1 MAKSTEFTDVMV
13 ASEILADGPA
23 VILVE
28 PQLGENIGTA
38 ARAMANFGLRDLR
51 IVNPRDGW
59 PSESARRAAS
69 GATHVFDRIRL
80 FATVEEAI
88 ADLGYLVATTA
99 RSRELAKAVRGPAAS
114 AGIMR
119 GHMAGGVR
127 AGILFGRER
136 IGLTNEEISLADE
149 IVTLPIDPQFASL
162 NIAQAVLILAYE
174 WRRSGLETEEEGLRF
189 TTPNESRPATK
200 QELMGL
206 FEHLEGA
213 LDAVTFFR
221 PVEKRPV
228 VVQTLRAM
236 LQKAQFTEADIR
248 TLRGVVAALENR
260 PTRPRRR
267 ADGTETTSREAD
279 D

>member
-1 MAKSTEFTDVMV
+1 MV
-13 ASEILADGPA
+13 VSELLVDGPA

-59 PSESARRAAS
+59 PNEHARRAAS
-69 GATHVFDRIRL
+69 RADHVFDRIRL
-80 FATVEEAI
+80 FQTVEEAV

-99 RSRELAKAVRGPAAS
+99 RSRELAKTVRGPASA

-119 GHMAGGVR
+119 GHMEGGVR
-127 AGILFGRER
+127 TGILFGRER

-174 WRRSGLETEEEGLRF
+174 WRRSGLESEESGLRF
-189 TTPNESRPATK
+189 TTPNDSRPATK
-200 QELMGL
+200 QELIGL

-221 PVEKRPV
+221 PAEKRPV

-260 PTRPRRR
+260 PTRPRKR
-267 ADGTETTSREAD
+267 ADGTETTSREAED
-279 D
+279 

>member
-1 MAKSTEFTDVMV
+1 MSD
-13 ASEILADGPA
+13 SELLIDGPA
-23 VILVE
+23 IILVE

-51 IVNPRDGW
+51 VVNPRDGW

-69 GATHVFDRIRL
+69 RADHVFDRIRL
-80 FATVEEAI
+80 FGTVEEAV
-88 ADLGYLVATTA
+88 ADLGYVAATTA
-99 RSRELAKAVRGPAAS
+99 RPRELAKTVRGPAS
-114 AGIMR
+114 AAEMMR
-119 GHMAGGVR
+119 GRMMEGVR
-127 AGILFGRER
+127 TGVLFGRER

-162 NIAQAVLILAYE
+162 NIAQAVLIVAYE
-174 WRRSGLETEEEGLRF
+174 WRRSGLESEEAGLRF
-189 TTPNESRPATK
+189 TTPNDSRPATK
-200 QELMGL
+200 EELIGL

-228 VVQTLRAM
+228 VVHTLRAM
-236 LQKAQFTEADIR
+236 LQKAQFTEKDIR
-248 TLRGVVAALENR
+248 TLRGVIAALENR

>member
-1 MAKSTEFTDVMV
+1 MSDMSFPELLF
-13 ASEILADGPA
+13 DGPA
-23 VILVE
+23 IILVE

-59 PSESARRAAS
+59 PNESARRAAS
-69 GATHVFDRIRL
+69 RADHVFDRIRL
-80 FATVEEAI
+80 FDTVEAAV

-99 RSRELAKAVRGPAAS
+99 RSRELAKPVRGPASA

-119 GHMAGGVR
+119 GHMSAGVKTGV
-127 AGILFGRER
+127 LFGRER

-174 WRRSGLETEEEGLRF
+174 WRRSGLESEEAGLRF
-189 TTPNESRPATK
+189 TTPNDSRPATK
-200 QELMGL
+200 QELLGL

-213 LDAVTFFR
+213 LDGVTFFR

-236 LQKAQFTEADIR
+236 LQRAQFTEADIR
-248 TLRGVVAALENR
+248 TLRGVIAALENR
-260 PTRPRRR
+260 PTRPRKR